1 MTTIRIS
8 ASPRGRVEAV
18 AAVLAAARTIDTRP
32 IRARLARF
40 ERAHRAYTQA
50 QERVDAA
57 EAQLRSG
64 QARLADRDVERDQAI
79 EVLARALVSEG
90 QARVN
95 PFAAFGALAPKK
107 LGHLPA
113 ADQAKAVHALVAA
126 VQRQNGQGKPTLQA
140 AQVLDKAASAVEQ
153 ALAALVKL
161 QASVRDARSMRD
173 AVLQTWTKTLATL
186 KRDARSAT
194 DEGAPLLYAT
204 LFDRG
209 SRPNGKRVKPAP
221 EPAPGPAPAVDPAAP
236 AQPPVA
242 A

>member
-1 MTTIRIS
+1 
-8 ASPRGRVEAV
+8 
-18 AAVLAAARTIDTRP
+18 LAAARTIDTRP

-57 EAQLRSG
+57 EAQLHSG
-64 QARLADRDVERDQAI
+64 QARLAERDVERDQAI

-90 QARVN
+90 QPRVN
-95 PFAAFGALAPKK
+95 PFAAFGAFAPKK

-113 ADQAKAVHALVAA
+113 ADQVKAVHALVAA
-126 VQRQNGQGKPTLQA
+126 VQRQNGLGKPTLQA

-153 ALAALVKL
+153 AWAALVKL

-204 LFDRG
+204 LFDHG
-209 SRPNGKRVKPAP
+209 SRPNGKRIKPAP
-221 EPAPGPAPAVDPAAP
+221 APAPAVDPAAP